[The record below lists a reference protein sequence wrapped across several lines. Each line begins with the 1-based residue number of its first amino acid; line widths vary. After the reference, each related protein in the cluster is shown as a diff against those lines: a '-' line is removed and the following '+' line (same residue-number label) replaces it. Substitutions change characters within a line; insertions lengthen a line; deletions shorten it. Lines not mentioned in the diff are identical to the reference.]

1 VKLLYKP
8 LGIVA
13 GLLASKAAGSIFKNL
28 WMVLAKQT
36 ETPKASEQYSV
47 WSEVLIAATLQAAVF
62 GGVKALVDRAA
73 ATGFARITGTWPG
86 PTSKP
91 KSE

>member
-13 GLLASKAAGSIFKNL
+13 GLLASKAAGSIFKKL
-28 WMVLAKQT
+28 WMLVAKQT
-36 ETPKASEQYSV
+36 EAPKASEQYCG
-47 WSEVLIAATLQAAVF
+47 WGEVFIAAALQGAVF
-62 GGVKALVDRAA
+62 GGVKALVDRAS